1 MRCWHHNLGI
11 LHIGNSS
18 TLLFILNESRKEKKY
33 RSSSSDEVVPRH
45 GYLSMSRTRSVIR
58 EIPGSTIL
66 PGILLFYTF
75 LYILL
80 GWRGPWAVLPIG
92 WLPPSHVIHAMLSPA
107 FYTVI
112 NHCLHPLPTLG
123 RGCLRFTY
131 FNLQV
136 INLERRYLDECAT

>member
-58 EIPGSTIL
+58 EIPGSAML
-66 PGILLFYTF
+66 PGILLFYIF

-80 GWRGPWAVLPIG
+80 GWRGPWAVNAH
-92 WLPPSHVIHAMLSPA
+92 WLAPSIPWDTLHVFTFFLHSHQSRLAPSPDVRERVLA
-107 FYTVI
+107 FYLFQLTSNQSREEI
-112 NHCLHPLPTLG
+112 S
-123 RGCLRFTY
+123 R
-131 FNLQV
+131 
-136 INLERRYLDECAT
+136 